1 LISDCFENGVQAEA
15 AASAGER
22 AVRGFM
28 VAVYRATSNV
38 ASIQQVRSHRSCM
51 EIKTSRFIFKAV
63 CLHVL
68 IYNCRPFKLVVL
80 LAVSGEQHLAIVT
93 SLRWSLCGML

>member
-1 LISDCFENGVQAEA
+1 MITGGFEIDFQAEA

-38 ASIQQVRSHRSCM
+38 ASVQQVSCHHPCMKTKIFDACSTPKCPRGLRQNSHMIYIYIYMTSSFFLKFALQEKRSDIM
-51 EIKTSRFIFKAV
+51 F
-63 CLHVL
+63 
-68 IYNCRPFKLVVL
+68 
-80 LAVSGEQHLAIVT
+80 
-93 SLRWSLCGML
+93 

>member
-1 LISDCFENGVQAEA
+1 MRIRALVVQAEA

-38 ASIQQVRSHRSCM
+38 ALVQQVGFHCS
-51 EIKTSRFIFKAV
+51 
-63 CLHVL
+63 
-68 IYNCRPFKLVVL
+68 
-80 LAVSGEQHLAIVT
+80 
-93 SLRWSLCGML
+93 

>member
-1 LISDCFENGVQAEA
+1 VALNDFQAEA

-38 ASIQQVRSHRSCM
+38 ASVQQVRSHHSCTKK
-51 EIKTSRFIFKAV
+51 IIFTCMFNPYV
-63 CLHVL
+63 PYVL
-68 IYNCRPFKLVVL
+68 
-80 LAVSGEQHLAIVT
+80 Q
-93 SLRWSLCGML
+93 